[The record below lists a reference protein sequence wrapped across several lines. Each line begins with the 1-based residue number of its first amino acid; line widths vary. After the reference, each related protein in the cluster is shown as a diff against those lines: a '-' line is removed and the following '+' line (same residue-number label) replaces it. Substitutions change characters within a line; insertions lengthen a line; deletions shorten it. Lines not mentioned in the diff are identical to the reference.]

1 MDAPFTESTDKDDRL
16 DARTRARL
24 ARADPHL
31 LSPTRHHSETAQAHL
46 VMIRARAALVSS
58 RFLS

>member
-1 MDAPFTESTDKDDRL
+1 MRVRWRAWREQIRICYRL
-16 DARTRARL
+16 SGITVKQ
-24 ARADPHL
+24 PK
-31 LSPTRHHSETAQAHL
+31 QHL